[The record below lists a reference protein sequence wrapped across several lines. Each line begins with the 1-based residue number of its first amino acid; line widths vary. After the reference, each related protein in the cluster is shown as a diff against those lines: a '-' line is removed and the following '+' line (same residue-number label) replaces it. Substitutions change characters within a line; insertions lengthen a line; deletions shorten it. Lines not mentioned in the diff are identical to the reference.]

1 MASARA
7 VQTITGSGPADL
19 LARNHQFSPIKA
31 NSQTPSHQTTHN
43 TVSSGAMRTN
53 TSEGSDNSQDQ
64 GKDEEDGADEADG
77 DEDEG
82 RMIAPS
88 GGSGLGKGK
97 RPAIRIDSV
106 DMSREEDRKAGSTQ
120 EDGLRPGL
128 NKKRTFSST
137 SILSNPESHDGEE
150 NEKDAGFP
158 RRKMARTLGETNG
171 LLTYEGEQNDSP
183 APVTEHVLDSDD
195 DDDDE
200 IYKAVEDIDPSDND
214 EYIDETLEERA
225 LRKSYKNSSDD
236 ETDFGDVDGDG
247 PDVSMLIQNGLIDDD
262 FFTLDEENGLY
273 PQYWG
278 VTGFEVPGPS
288 SEELLDSQDKPTTRR
303 VRFDDQVHTV
313 SDIDSDETS
322 SEDLNS
328 YWPDLFQN
336 DPLVFRASNDP
347 DHVLD
352 DAASDSERSYWDFGD
367 DKDKYSDWDDDN
379 DENGESDSESE
390 AGSSGY
396 ETDEGDTTDEE
407 LPPPPT
413 ITTPARIHRDSTSS
427 ASSATPKPL
436 PRTKKMLPPKK
447 PNKRKGPMRGFFA
460 VDPRR
465 ALAYIDGTG
474 KRMVLIPGKAQNS
487 SWAVS
492 TASSTANNSPKSQ
505 LMNADESEY
514 SDANNQ
520 NLSNL
525 MALSGLFGSDLNSL
539 ALGMTSD
546 WNVMG
551 DDDLLDE
558 DFDEDDDD
566 FDMEDM
572 LDVAD
577 FIDFGEESESDEAN
591 ETDALA
597 DGSPTKAHAGHTPAK
612 SAAHEMSEKMLQH
625 FDRGNVTSFRR
636 NQNRYRDIARLPD
649 DPALRASTSRPV
661 RTGASADAII
671 TPMRKKKR
679 AKDPDTLQPRASPL
693 ARKSGPISGTFGP
706 RRV

>member
-7 VQTITGSGPADL
+7 GRSTPESGSADL
-19 LARNHQFSPIKA
+19 LASNHQI
-31 NSQTPSHQTTHN
+31 TPSKASSQSPSKQTAQNNISTN
-43 TVSSGAMRTN
+43 GIQPN
-53 TSEGSDNSQDQ
+53 TSEGSDNDQ
-64 GKDEEDGADEADG
+64 GQGQGDDEGADEADAE
-77 DEDEG
+77 EDEG
-82 RMIAPS
+82 RIIAPS

-97 RPAIRIDSV
+97 RPGIRIDSV
-106 DMSREEDRKAGSTQ
+106 DMSREEGRKAGTTQ
-120 EDGLRPGL
+120 ENGLAPGP

-137 SILSNPESHDGEE
+137 SILSNLESHHDEHGQR
-150 NEKDAGFP
+150 DADYP
-158 RRKMARTLGETNG
+158 RRKMARTLGEDELG
-171 LLTYEGEQNDSP
+171 LMAYEGEQKGIP
-183 APVTEHVLDSDD
+183 AGVPEHVLDSS
-195 DDDDE
+195 DDDE

-214 EYIDETLEERA
+214 EYIDETLEEKA
-225 LRKSYKNSSDD
+225 IRKAFKNSSDD
-236 ETDFGDVDGDG
+236 ESDFGEVDGDG
-247 PDVSMLIQNGLIDDD
+247 PDVSMLLQNGLIDDE
-262 FFTLDEENGLY
+262 FFTIDDDSA
-273 PQYWG
+273 PA
-278 VTGFEVPGPS
+278 FPS
-288 SEELLDSQDKPTTRR
+288 SYWDDEWPVHEETANALNPEEKPTTRR

-347 DHVLD
+347 ENVLD
-352 DAASDSERSYWDFGD
+352 ETASDSERSYWDFGD
-367 DKDKYSDWDDDN
+367 DKDKLSDWDDDQ
-379 DENGESDSESE
+379 DENAESDSESE

-427 ASSATPKPL
+427 TSSATPKPL
-436 PRTKKMLPPKK
+436 PRTRKMLPPKK

-460 VDPRR
+460 VDPKR

-474 KRMVLIPGKAQNS
+474 KRMVLIPGRVRDGS

-505 LMNADESEY
+505 LMNADESEF
-514 SDANNQ
+514 SDTNNQ
-520 NLSNL
+520 TLSNL
-525 MALSGLFGSDLNSL
+525 MALGGFFGTDLDL
-539 ALGMTSD
+539 ALTMSNQ
-546 WNVMG
+546 WSAMG
-551 DDDLLDE
+551 DDDLIDE

-566 FDMEDM
+566 DDMENM

-577 FIDFGEESESDEAN
+577 FIDFGQSDSEEAD
-591 ETDALA
+591 ETDAPT

-649 DPALRASTSRPV
+649 DPALRASASRPV

-693 ARKSGPISGTFGP
+693 ARKTGPIAGTFAP

>member
-19 LARNHQFSPIKA
+19 LAGNHQFSPIKA

-396 ETDEGDTTDEE
+396 ESRVQIFLLIQCMLTVLKPTKETP
-407 LPPPPT
+407 LMKNCHLHPPSP
-413 ITTPARIHRDSTSS
+413 RQLVSTV
-427 ASSATPKPL
+427 TPL
-436 PRTKKMLPPKK
+436 PLPAAPH
-447 PNKRKGPMRGFFA
+447 RSRSRA
-460 VDPRR
+460 PRR
-465 ALAYIDGTG
+465 CFPQRSPTSAKDPC
-474 KRMVLIPGKAQNS
+474 VDSSPSIPEGP
-487 SWAVS
+487 WL
-492 TASSTANNSPKSQ
+492 T
-505 LMNADESEY
+505 
-514 SDANNQ
+514 
-520 NLSNL
+520 L
-525 MALSGLFGSDLNSL
+525 MAL
-539 ALGMTSD
+539 A
-546 WNVMG
+546 
-551 DDDLLDE
+551 
-558 DFDEDDDD
+558 
-566 FDMEDM
+566 
-572 LDVAD
+572 
-577 FIDFGEESESDEAN
+577 
-591 ETDALA
+591 
-597 DGSPTKAHAGHTPAK
+597 
-612 SAAHEMSEKMLQH
+612 SAWCLSQ
-625 FDRGNVTSFRR
+625 
-636 NQNRYRDIARLPD
+636 ARLKTRLGLS
-649 DPALRASTSRPV
+649 ALPV
-661 RTGASADAII
+661 V
-671 TPMRKKKR
+671 
-679 AKDPDTLQPRASPL
+679 LQTTVPRAS
-693 ARKSGPISGTFGP
+693 
-706 RRV
+706 

>member
-1 MASARA
+1 MPESGSA
-7 VQTITGSGPADL
+7 GL
-19 LARNHQFSPIKA
+19 LASNHQPTPAKASSQSPSK
-31 NSQTPSHQTTHN
+31 QTAQN
-43 TVSSGAMRTN
+43 NISSNGIQPN
-53 TSEGSDNSQDQ
+53 TSDGSDNDQDQ
-64 GKDEEDGADEADG
+64 GKDEDDGADEADAE
-77 DEDEG
+77 EDEG

-106 DMSREEDRKAGSTQ
+106 DMSREEDREAGSIQ
-120 EDGLRPGL
+120 QDGLMTGP

-137 SILSNPESHDGEE
+137 SILSNLESHDGEDGQR
-150 NEKDAGFP
+150 DADYP
-158 RRKMARTLGETNG
+158 RRKMARTLGEDENG
-171 LLTYEGEQNDSP
+171 LMAYEGEQHDSRP
-183 APVTEHVLDSDD
+183 PVPEHVLDSS
-195 DDDDE
+195 DDDE

-214 EYIDETLEERA
+214 EYIDETLEEKA
-225 LRKSYKNSSDD
+225 LRKAFKNSSDD
-236 ETDFGDVDGDG
+236 ESDFGEIDGEG

-262 FFTLDEENGLY
+262 FFTIDDDSVSAFATSYWDDGWPVHNEENGN
-273 PQYWG
+273 
-278 VTGFEVPGPS
+278 
-288 SEELLDSQDKPTTRR
+288 ELNPEDKPTTRR

-347 DHVLD
+347 ENVLD
-352 DAASDSERSYWDFGD
+352 DAASDSERSYWDWGD
-367 DKDKYSDWDDDN
+367 DKDKLSDWDDDQ
-379 DENGESDSESE
+379 DENAESDSESE

-436 PRTKKMLPPKK
+436 PRTRKMLPPKK

-460 VDPRR
+460 VDPKR

-474 KRMVLIPGKAQNS
+474 KRMVLIPGRVRDGS

-492 TASSTANNSPKSQ
+492 TASSTANNSPRSQ
-505 LMNADESEY
+505 LMNADESEF
-514 SDANNQ
+514 SDANHQ
-520 NLSNL
+520 SLSNL
-525 MALSGLFGSDLNSL
+525 MALGGFFGTDLDL
-539 ALGMTSD
+539 ALSMSNQ
-546 WNVMG
+546 WSVMG
-551 DDDLLDE
+551 DDDLIDE

-566 FDMEDM
+566 DDMEDM

-577 FIDFGEESESDEAN
+577 FIDFGQSDSEDAD
-591 ETDALA
+591 ETDAPT

-649 DPALRASTSRPV
+649 DPAMRASASRPV

-679 AKDPDTLQPRASPL
+679 AKDPDILQPRASPL
-693 ARKSGPISGTFGP
+693 ARKSGPIAGTFGP